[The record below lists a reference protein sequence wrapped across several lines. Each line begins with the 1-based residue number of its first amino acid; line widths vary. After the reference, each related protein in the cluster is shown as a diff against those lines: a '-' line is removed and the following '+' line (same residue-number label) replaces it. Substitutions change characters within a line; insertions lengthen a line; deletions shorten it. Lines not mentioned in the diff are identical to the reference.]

1 MESVKIAVSTNGPT
15 LDDTVNPRF
24 GRAPGFLIVDSQTL
38 EFSYLDNGLSQ
49 TMSQGAGIQA
59 AQNVAESGAT
69 VVLTGYVG
77 PKAFTALE
85 AANVQI
91 GQDVENMSVRKAIE
105 EFNNGNITIASSPN
119 SAGKSGMGGGTQ
131 NAGQSAAQSSGMEAG
146 RGAGQG
152 GGMGAGR
159 GAGQGRGM
167 GGGRGAGQGG
177 GMGGGRCGGQGGGRK
192 GGGRW

>member
-1 MESVKIAVSTNGPT
+1 MESVKIAISTNGPT

-24 GRAPGFLIVDSQTL
+24 GRAPGFLIVDSQSL

-59 AQNVAESGAT
+59 AQNVAGSGAQ

-91 GQDVENMSVRKAIE
+91 GQDVENMTVRQAVE
-105 EFNNGNITIASSPN
+105 EFNKGNITIASSPN
-119 SAGKSGMGGGTQ
+119 SQGKSGM
-131 NAGQSAAQSSGMEAG
+131 SATAQAPQQPQ
-146 RGAGQG
+146 GAGA
-152 GGMGAGR
+152 GAGR
-159 GAGQGRGM
+159 GAGAGMGAGRGM
-167 GGGRGAGQGG
+167 GGGRGQGG
-177 GMGGGRCGGQGGGRK
+177 QGGGRCGGQGGGRR
-192 GGGRW
+192 GGGRF

>member
-1 MESVKIAVSTNGPT
+1 MESIKIAVSTNGPT

-49 TMSQGAGIQA
+49 TMAQGAGIQA
-59 AQNVAESGAT
+59 AQNLAGSGAT

-85 AANVQI
+85 AANVRV
-91 GQDVENMSVRKAIE
+91 GQDVENMTVRKAIE

-119 SAGKSGMGGGTQ
+119 SAGKSGMGGAAQNTGQ
-131 NAGQSAAQSSGMEAG
+131 NAAQAS
-146 RGAGQG
+146 
-152 GGMGAGR
+152 GMGAGR
-159 GAGQGRGM
+159 GA
-167 GGGRGAGQGG
+167 GRGAGQGG

>member
-1 MESVKIAVSTNGPT
+1 MESIKIAVSTNGPT

-49 TMSQGAGIQA
+49 TMAQGAGIQA
-59 AQNVAESGAT
+59 AQNLAGSGATVVLTGYVGPKAFTAPT

-85 AANVQI
+85 AANVRV
-91 GQDVENMSVRKAIE
+91 GQDVENMTVRKAIE

-119 SAGKSGMGGGTQ
+119 SAGKSGMGGAAQNTGQ
-131 NAGQSAAQSSGMEAG
+131 NAAQAS
-146 RGAGQG
+146 
-152 GGMGAGR
+152 GMGAGR
-159 GAGQGRGM
+159 GA
-167 GGGRGAGQGG
+167 GRGAGQGG